1 MGFAA
6 HFVQAR
12 LPPLL
17 APRKLALFSHYAQ
30 TNIHLELYVAF
41 VLASSPSQTTP
52 TRQHLGC
59 LTWLPQS
66 WWNVCLIVL
75 QPLSYFCLPTTTLLG
90 LGRLFLS
97 TTIPQLYLSPPAGL
111 VSKDGGGASLLHR
124 LLENDVKKKMI
135 KWMAVIHWTES
146 VLQMMSIFFMVGNFL
161 LPVGNLHLI
170 SVNVLFF
177 VEIDVCLVLFVVLDP
192 HSYLF
197 LR

>member
-1 MGFAA
+1 MAYCTNRKGSSYVNSSGAA
-6 HFVQAR
+6 NTLGAIILPSSHGVCCPFCASPPT
-12 LPPLL
+12 PPLL

-146 VLQMMSIFFMVGNFL
+146 VLQMMSIFFYGW
-161 LPVGNLHLI
+161 
-170 SVNVLFF
+170 
-177 VEIDVCLVLFVVLDP
+177 
-192 HSYLF
+192 
-197 LR
+197 